1 MFYLDAGNT
10 RIKVAQVTETGW
22 ERVASFAHD
31 DIPALQALLGTS
43 PSIGCSVVES
53 LIAQL
58 PQTKWYSRTD
68 IHPARLNYLTPDT
81 LGVDRFVAC
90 HGAWIQVHQAV
101 IVVDAGTAV
110 TIDLMD
116 TAGVFQGGVIM
127 PGLSILET
135 GLNSHA
141 PALPKVP
148 RELSS
153 TYPPKSTIDALKAGL
168 LESWV
173 AGITHHVR
181 QLHAFAPDAVV
192 MVAGNDASLLTS
204 IGEVKPDLIFD
215 GLRALTR

>member
-10 RIKVAQVTETGW
+10 RIKVARATDSGW
-22 ERVASFAHD
+22 ERVASFEHH
-31 DIPALQALLGTS
+31 DIPALQALLGNE
-43 PSIGCSVVES
+43 PSIGCTVVDS
-53 LIAQL
+53 LISLL
-58 PQTKWYSRTD
+58 PHTRWYRRGN
-68 IHPARLNYLTPDT
+68 ILPARLNYHTPET

-90 HGAWIQVHQAV
+90 HGAWISVHQAV

-110 TIDLMD
+110 TVDLMD
-116 TAGVFQGGVIM
+116 SSGVFQGGVIM
-127 PGLSILET
+127 PGLAILET
-135 GLNSHA
+135 GLNAHA

-192 MVAGNDASLLTS
+192 MVTGSDAGLLTS
-204 IGEVKPDLIFD
+204 VGEVKPDLMFD

>member
-10 RIKVAQVTETGW
+10 RIKVARAVESGW
-22 ERVASFAHD
+22 ERVASFEHH
-31 DIPALQALLGTS
+31 DIPALQALLENTA
-43 PSIGCSVVES
+43 SIGCTVVES
-53 LIAQL
+53 LIPQL
-58 PQTKWYSRTD
+58 PQTRWFRRTD
-68 IHPARLNYLTPDT
+68 IHPARLNYITPET

-90 HGAWIQVHQAV
+90 HGAWNEVHQAV

-116 TAGVFQGGVIM
+116 SNGVFQGGVIM
-127 PGLSILET
+127 PGLAILEI
-135 GLNSHA
+135 GLNAHA

-153 TYPPKSTIDALKAGL
+153 TYPPKSTVDALKAGL

-181 QLHAFAPDAVV
+181 QLHAFAPEAVV
-192 MVAGNDASLLTS
+192 MVTGNDAALLSS
-204 IGEVKPDLIFD
+204 IGQVKQDLMFD

>member
-10 RIKVAQVTETGW
+10 RIKVARATDSGW
-22 ERVASFAHD
+22 ERVASFEHH

-43 PSIGCSVVES
+43 PSIGCTVVDS
-53 LIAQL
+53 LVSQL
-58 PQTKWYSRTD
+58 PQTRWYRRTD
-68 IHPARLNYLTPDT
+68 IHPARLDYHTPET

-90 HGAWIQVHQAV
+90 HGAWNWVHQAV

-116 TAGVFQGGVIM
+116 ATGVFQGGVIM
-127 PGLSILET
+127 PGLAILET
-135 GLNSHA
+135 GLNAHA

-153 TYPPKSTIDALKAGL
+153 TYPPKSTVDALKAGL

-192 MVAGNDASLLTS
+192 MVTGSDANLLAT
-204 IGEVKPDLIFD
+204 IGEVKPDLMFD
-215 GLRALTR
+215 GLRALIR

>member
-10 RIKVAQVTETGW
+10 RIKVARATDSGW

-31 DIPALQALLGTS
+31 EIPALQALLGTS
-43 PSIGCSVVES
+43 PSIGCSVVDS
-53 LIAQL
+53 VVHLL
-58 PQTKWYSRTD
+58 PQTRWYRRSD
-68 IHPARLNYLTPDT
+68 IHPARLNYQTPET

-90 HGAWIQVHQAV
+90 HGAWISVHQAV

-110 TIDLMD
+110 TVDLMD
-116 TAGVFQGGVIM
+116 EAGVFQGGVIM
-127 PGLSILET
+127 PGLAILEN
-135 GLNSHA
+135 GLNAHA
-141 PALPKVP
+141 PALPNVS

-192 MVAGNDASLLTS
+192 MVTGNDAGLLSS
-204 IGEVKPDLIFD
+204 IGQVKQDLMFE